1 MSYTLAAELAAPLSM
16 RLLVAG
22 FRTPSAPR
30 VRTALV
36 ALDPAAYVAAPDT
49 WAPVLS
55 LSSVHLG
62 LHVANYCQAHGHVSL
77 DPVRLLDY
85 LLGLLPDPDS
95 PEPPDP
101 DSSGV
106 WVWGLDALLAKL
118 SETERAAFWHRL
130 HGTASYRPPLVLAL
144 PAALL
149 ARFGPTDPATTWG
162 PQRFLLLPSQPSV

>member
-1 MSYTLAAELAAPLSM
+1 MSSTLASEMAAPLPV

-36 ALDPAAYVAAPDT
+36 ALSPAAYAAAPDSWT
-49 WAPVLS
+49 SDLA

-62 LHVANYCQAHGHVSL
+62 LHVADHCQAHGHVSL

-85 LLGLLPDPDS
+85 VLGLLPDADA

-101 DSSGV
+101 EVSGV

-118 SETERAAFWHRL
+118 TEAERSSFWHRL

-144 PAALL
+144 PASLL
-149 ARFGPTDPATTWG
+149 ARFGPADPATTWG
-162 PQRFLLLPSQPSV
+162 PQRFLELP

>member
-1 MSYTLAAELAAPLSM
+1 MSSTLASEMVAPLPV

-22 FRTPSAPR
+22 LRPPSAPR

-36 ALDPAAYVAAPDT
+36 ALSPAAYAAAPQSWT
-49 WAPVLS
+49 AGLA

-62 LHVANYCQAHGHVSL
+62 LHVADHCQAHGHVSL
-77 DPVRLLDY
+77 DAGRLLDY
-85 LLGLLPDPDS
+85 LLSLLPDADA

-101 DSSGV
+101 AASGV

-118 SETERAAFWHRL
+118 TEAERASFWHRL

-144 PAALL
+144 PADLL
-149 ARFGPTDPATTWG
+149 ARFGPTDPAATWG
-162 PQRFLLLPSQPSV
+162 PQRFLRLPA

>member
-1 MSYTLAAELAAPLSM
+1 MPSILAAESAAPLPV

-22 FRTPSAPR
+22 LRPPSAPR

-36 ALDPAAYVAAPDT
+36 ALGAAAYAAAPEV
-49 WAPVLS
+49 WASELA
-55 LSSVHLG
+55 LNSVHLG
-62 LHVANYCQAHGHVSL
+62 LHVADHCQPHGHVSL

-85 LLGLLPDPDS
+85 LLSLLPDPDT

-101 DSSGV
+101 IISGV
-106 WVWGLDALLAKL
+106 WVWGFDVLLAKL
-118 SETERAAFWHRL
+118 SEAERSAFWHRL

-149 ARFGPTDPATTWG
+149 GRFGPTDPANTWG
-162 PQRFLLLPSQPSV
+162 AQRFLLLP